1 MQILIEL
8 CEDVNGCPP
17 TSKADKYMINLL
29 DKLREV
35 YDDICQ
41 EIKIAVEHKPR
52 NNKLINKLSRKEE
65 ILWKMGIWLQKWL
78 GIYINDYMVGGYD
91 GTKGVYNGGRYT
103 KGSGCAVSSR
113 GRVSRGN

>member
-1 MQILIEL
+1 MQRSSGRTVNFSNYIMTQRRRMNLAGRSKTRMQILIEL

-65 ILWKMGIWLQKWL
+65 HNQILQRIP
-78 GIYINDYMVGGYD
+78 
-91 GTKGVYNGGRYT
+91 
-103 KGSGCAVSSR
+103 SH
-113 GRVSRGN
+113 